1 MRRCHVVD
9 VPETRYAQSDGVY
22 IAYQVV
28 GSGGPVDYV
37 CLPPS
42 LSNIDVLWEN
52 PEAARFMRRL
62 AKLGRYVHYD
72 KRGQGMSD
80 RGVRAPD
87 LDTRV
92 DDLVAVMDAAGVE
105 RAVIAGASEGGATAA
120 LFAATY
126 PERVSHLITYGA
138 SVCVRRRPHFPD
150 GFDDATLEAFFDAWA
165 EHWGTPGTLTLPF
178 GCQSMTAG
186 GDAFVRWLNRYER
199 QSSSPGD
206 FRASLDWIG
215 AIDITSILPG
225 ISVPTLVIQSRDDR
239 LVPLAQGRYLAAH
252 IPGAQY
258 LEVEHVD
265 HVPWWGD
272 QDVVL
277 DAIEQF
283 VLGEAAN
290 HEPER
295 ALATVMFTDIVGST
309 DRAATVGDTAWRRVL
324 DDHDH
329 LVRREVERHGGRV
342 VKTTGDGAMA
352 TFDRPGRAVMAAA
365 AVRDALH
372 TIDVD
377 VRAGVH
383 TGEIELRG
391 DDIGGIAVH
400 IAARVSAAAGAGEVL
415 VSRTVSDLVV
425 GSDLRFTS
433 VGERELKGVPGRWDL
448 HRLV

>member
-1 MRRCHVVD
+1 MVD
-9 VPETRYAQSDGVY
+9 VPETRYAQSGGVY

-28 GSGGPVDYV
+28 ESGGPIDYV

-80 RGVRAPD
+80 RGVRTPD

-92 DDLVAVMDAAGVE
+92 EDLVAVMDAVGVE
-105 RAVIAGASEGGATAA
+105 RAVIAGASEGGATAV
-120 LFAATY
+120 LFAATH

-138 SVCVRRRPHFPD
+138 SACIRRRPHFPD
-150 GFDDATLEAFFDAWA
+150 GFDDATLESFFDAWA
-165 EHWGTPGTLTLPF
+165 QRWGTPETLTLPF
-178 GCQSMTAG
+178 GCQSMTAA
-186 GDAFVRWLNRYER
+186 GDSFLRWLNRYER

-206 FRASLDWIG
+206 FRASLGWIA
-215 AIDITSILPG
+215 AIDVTSILSS

-239 LVPLAQGRYLAAH
+239 MVPLAQGRYLAEH
-252 IPGAQY
+252 IPGARY
-258 LEVEHVD
+258 LEVEGVD
-265 HVPWWGD
+265 HVPWWGK
-272 QDVVL
+272 QDLVL
-277 DAIEQF
+277 DAIEEF
-283 VLGEAAN
+283 VLGETAD
-290 HEPER
+290 PDPDR
-295 ALATVMFTDIVGST
+295 TLATVLFSDIVAST
-309 DRAATVGDTAWRRVL
+309 DRAAAVGDGAWRRIL

-352 TFDRPGRAVMAAA
+352 TFDRPGRAVLAAA
-365 AVRDALH
+365 AARDELR
-372 TIDVD
+372 TIGLE

-383 TGEIELRG
+383 TGEVEVRG

-400 IAARVSAAAGAGEVL
+400 IAARVAALAGAGEVL
-415 VSRTVSDLVV
+415 VSRTVCDLVV
-425 GSDLRFTS
+425 GSGLTFTS
-433 VGERELKGVPGRWDL
+433 IGDHDLKGVPGRWEL
-448 HRLV
+448 HRLTA